1 MSDPFF
7 KNLELQIKETGA
19 AFWACRSCKNFAATF
34 GEKVNGKLKEV
45 EEKVDGLQEKVE
57 THTEEIQQN
66 KEKFNNVG
74 KKVEKMERCMEDM

>member
-19 AFWACRSCKNFAATF
+19 AFWACRLCQSFAATF
-34 GEKVNGKLKEV
+34 GAKVNAKLKEV
-45 EEKVDGLQEKVE
+45 EEKVVGVQEKVE

-66 KEKFNNVG
+66 KEKLDNVG
-74 KKVEKMERCMEDM
+74 KKVEKMER